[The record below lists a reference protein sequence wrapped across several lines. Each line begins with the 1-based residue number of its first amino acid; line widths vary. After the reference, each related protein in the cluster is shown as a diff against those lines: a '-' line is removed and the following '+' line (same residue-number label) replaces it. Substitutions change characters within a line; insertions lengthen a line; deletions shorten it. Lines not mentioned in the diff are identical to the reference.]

1 MELHHHFSHQHPL
14 EFIEQ
19 HNLKSEKANCSGCGE
34 LVSGPSFS
42 CTECGFYLDKKCF
55 EASSEVGELEG
66 VSQKDLLVSSE
77 NGSEELEET

>member
-34 LVSGPSFS
+34 LVSGLSYS
-42 CTECGFYLDKKCF
+42 CTECEFYL
-55 EASSEVGELEG
+55 L
-66 VSQKDLLVSSE
+66 
-77 NGSEELEET
+77 